1 MKRWIATLIGLLLA
15 ACGRVELGAT
25 LEAAATPPPNP
36 APAILTSSGNP
47 GTFQRAACRFVLP
60 EGVREG
66 VEVDCGYLSVL
77 ERRVSIGGSPPGR
90 VIMLAVAIFHPTG
103 GATHPDP
110 VVFLAGGPGASAL
123 ELMRYQFE
131 VMSEPVFATGRDLVV
146 FDQRGVG
153 LSRPALDCPG
163 HDDLII
169 ELIDREIDGRSIS
182 DEEAGALVMGAL
194 RTCRDELVE
203 VADLSAYDSAAS
215 AADVEDL
222 RLALGYSEINL
233 WGGSYGTRLALEVM
247 RRYPAG
253 LRSVVLDAV
262 YPPDVDL
269 YVQASA
275 NFERALDRL
284 FGACAANTVCSS
296 AHPDLRAT
304 FFDTVARLNTTP
316 VLLET
321 EGPFTDEVRRTW
333 LNGDSVLAL
342 TFQLLYDSRL
352 RYLLPE
358 QFEAAAQGDYR
369 AFELA
374 ITALTHMASIS
385 SRGMM
390 LSVQCHEEIAFSS
403 VEAFEAE
410 AARHPD
416 VAGMFTNSLLGNL
429 AYRACE
435 VWDAGQAEASANEA
449 VSADVPT
456 LLMSGEFDPITPPPW
471 ARHVAET
478 LSHAYVYEY
487 PGIGHGASGFP
498 GCPQE
503 MLIAFLED
511 PLSPPADVC
520 IEDMR

>member
-1 MKRWIATLIGLLLA
+1 L
-15 ACGRVELGAT
+15 
-25 LEAAATPPPNP
+25 
-36 APAILTSSGNP
+36 
-47 GTFQRAACRFVLP
+47 
-60 EGVREG
+60 
-66 VEVDCGYLSVL
+66 
-77 ERRVSIGGSPPGR
+77 
-90 VIMLAVAIFHPTG
+90 VI
-103 GATHPDP
+103 D
-110 VVFLAGGPGASAL
+110 AL
-123 ELMRYQFE
+123 H
-131 VMSEPVFATGRDLVV
+131 A
-146 FDQRGVG
+146 
-153 LSRPALDCPG
+153 
-163 HDDLII
+163 
-169 ELIDREIDGRSIS
+169 
-182 DEEAGALVMGAL
+182 
-194 RTCRDELVE
+194 CRDELAD
-203 VADLSAYDSAAS
+203 VADLSAYNSAAS

-222 RLALGYSEINL
+222 RLALGYPEINL

-269 YVQASA
+269 YVQAPA
-275 NFERALDRL
+275 NLARALDRL
-284 FGACAANTVCSS
+284 FEACAANTVCSS
-296 AHPDLRAT
+296 AHPDLRAE

-321 EGPFTDEVRRTW
+321 ENPFTNEVRRTW
-333 LNGDSVLAL
+333 LNGNSVLAL

-390 LSVQCHEEIAFSS
+390 LSVQCHEEIVFSS

-410 AARHPD
+410 AARHPAL
-416 VAGMFTNSLLGNL
+416 AGMYTGSLLGGL

-435 VWDAGQAEASANEA
+435 VWDAGRAEASANEA
-449 VSADVPT
+449 VSAGVPT
-456 LLMSGEFDPITPPPW
+456 LLMAGEFDPITPPDW
-471 ARHVAET
+471 ARHAAET
-478 LSHAYVYEY
+478 LTHAYLYEY

-498 GCPQE
+498 GCPQQ

-511 PLSPPADVC
+511 RLSPPADAC